1 MVEYFGLVYF
11 DKTKETL
18 DVTLEEH
25 DDGVDGYKPGQLCPN
40 GFHEKSFVRDY
51 PVRGFIFSPT
61 LPALDDEEST
71 DAERS
76 STGYHAHRHQHI
88 LLTLY
93 GIP

>member
-1 MVEYFGLVYF
+1 MAECLLPKEMVEYFGLVYF

-51 PVRGFIFSPT
+51 PVRGCKIHT
-61 LPALDDEEST
+61 
-71 DAERS
+71 
-76 STGYHAHRHQHI
+76 
-88 LLTLY
+88 
-93 GIP
+93 